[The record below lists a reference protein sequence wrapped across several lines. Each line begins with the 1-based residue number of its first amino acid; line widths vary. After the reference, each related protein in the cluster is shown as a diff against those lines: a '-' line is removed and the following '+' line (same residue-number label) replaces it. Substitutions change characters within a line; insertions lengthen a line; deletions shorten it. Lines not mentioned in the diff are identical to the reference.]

1 MYQKILAPS
10 VLLGLSGDLEYSQ
23 ARTSTFLLPLSYL
36 TLRISMTNSDI
47 AKKQNLN
54 PTLKDGER
62 MMKRRRGR
70 PRKSADEN
78 PDDVRSITKSI
89 RYSPKEWKEVEE
101 AMKKKNAKTFNRFAR
116 EATMDKRTYI
126 IDSDAAKELR
136 AARKDIINF
145 ANAISARKLT
155 KFERRELLLSLPT
168 LKEWWPCIEKVL
180 VEITNFFDSMHE
192 KASVN
197 LTFNKEKTS

>member
-1 MYQKILAPS
+1 
-10 VLLGLSGDLEYSQ
+10 
-23 ARTSTFLLPLSYL
+23 
-36 TLRISMTNSDI
+36 MTNSDI

-180 VEITNFFDSMHE
+180 VEIANFFDSMHE